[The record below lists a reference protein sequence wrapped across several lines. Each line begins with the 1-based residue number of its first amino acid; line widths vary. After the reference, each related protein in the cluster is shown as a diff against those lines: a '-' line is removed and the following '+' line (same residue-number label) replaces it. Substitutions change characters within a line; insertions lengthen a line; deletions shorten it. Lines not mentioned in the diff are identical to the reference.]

1 MKKHNYFLLVNLI
14 MYFTVPIKD
23 VILKPPHW
31 GRIISPIFLFTYEEA
46 ELKKLAPGPPDGK
59 RQSLNSDSKSP

>member
-23 VILKPPHW
+23 VILKQPHW